1 LTLPEIIAKKEKVTE
16 KFQIKNQPMNFEV
29 SDFWSWNQSD
39 LIENRTRGIFISG
52 LEVAINYIR
61 CCVQYFFFKIPLI
74 SSNSKSSFKN
84 FFNVIFLSSN
94 KYSVIILYLKYLK
107 DGISELSLLLHI
119 S

>member
-1 LTLPEIIAKKEKVTE
+1 LTLPEIIAKKGKVTE

-74 SSNSKSSFKN
+74 SSN